1 MASLKIHAERDTAA
15 SIASLG
21 RFRSRSR
28 ECLGRPERSLL
39 PGLAE
44 HLGLVRSAIHNPL
57 KELESSGLISTR
69 SAHVVGGGP
78 RRRTVVHLT
87 DTGRQRAELLSEEE
101 MPDKSESLAVGP
113 IPNHIQIQGRDDE
126 LESLLTKIL
135 AGENLQLTG
144 LPESEKL
151 AFHAPLQSY

>member
-21 RFRSRSR
+21 RLWSRRVESAWDAPR
-28 ECLGRPERSLL
+28 ALSL

-69 SAHVVGGGP
+69 SAHVIGGGP

-87 DTGRQRAELLSEEE
+87 DTGRQRAELLSEEQI
-101 MPDKSESLAVGP
+101 PDKSESLAVGLF
-113 IPNHIQIQGRDDE
+113 QITFKFMVE
-126 LESLLTKIL
+126 MMNWIV
-135 AGENLQLTG
+135 
-144 LPESEKL
+144 
-151 AFHAPLQSY
+151 Y